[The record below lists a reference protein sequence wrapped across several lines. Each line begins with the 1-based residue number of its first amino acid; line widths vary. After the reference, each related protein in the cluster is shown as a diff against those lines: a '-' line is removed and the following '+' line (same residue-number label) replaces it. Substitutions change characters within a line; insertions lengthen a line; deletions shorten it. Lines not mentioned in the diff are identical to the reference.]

1 MLHTC
6 NMKLL
11 RRVGLSLSVLLIPA
25 LVLNPAPAH
34 AIVYPAGSVDTAW
47 ANGGYSN
54 FGTQFWPADNGVMV
68 DTEGGLLFPVS
79 VDEGVESSVGI
90 QMMSP
95 NGQDDGLF
103 AQVFEGNGYTY
114 RKALDLHY
122 DYSSSSWLLFSDTS
136 KGLSISKFTNNGTL
150 VNSFGTAG
158 TIFANDLIKAEIA
171 KTNIT
176 IPASIRIS
184 FLDMGVSA
192 NGAIFLLGQVAVRD
206 SQFNLIPNHALNKHL
221 SLWRFNPNGTID
233 TSIASTID
241 EGIGFS
247 TTEGLVP
254 GYEDSQAISSTGKLV
269 FNDLGNKLTVIAP
282 AMRLTGST
290 NIEFFVKR
298 FDISSSLSNL
308 KLNGTAGNE
317 YFLSQLNWSGSEFWL
332 HDGAESDDSKLLLVG
347 EESLGTWPDSETYG
361 IIFRLNYNSGAFA
374 NVANPDGQYFQRVVI
389 DDLGRAVVSGFSSGF
404 NQNYDVPTLD
414 RYNLNG
420 SLDSTFQFS
429 QSRFA
434 GAPGDLTSVTGLTI
448 SGDKL
453 LVSGQLGGGW
463 FCGADATISGCS
475 ISQSNSLSSQ
485 AQSQVNPNS
494 TSGNFFTTAYRTSSL
509 TVPDPPPPPAPAA
522 PAPAV
527 APAPAPIV
535 APALPTQSAPVAV
548 AAVVKAKKKISFPLK
563 SSAGNTLIVGVSGSC
578 SLSPVFKTV
587 KVKVGKKTKKVKQ
600 QTGWTVQMKKK
611 KQTCT
616 ITQTDAGGNGYAAL
630 SSTSTVTV
638 K

>member
-6 NMKLL
+6 NMNLL

-54 FGTQFWPADNGVMV
+54 FGTEFWPANNGVMV
-68 DTEGGLLFPVS
+68 DTEGGLLFPVT
-79 VDEGVESSVGI
+79 VDDGGVETSVGI

-95 NGQDDGLF
+95 TGQDDGLF

-122 DYSSSSWLLFSDTS
+122 DFSSSSWLLFSETS
-136 KGLSISKFTNNGTL
+136 KGLSISRFTNNGTL
-150 VNSFGTAG
+150 VNSFGSAG

-171 KTNIT
+171 KTNNT
-176 IPASIRIS
+176 TPADIEIS

-192 NGAIFLLGQVAVRD
+192 GGAIFLLGQVAVRD
-206 SQFNLIPNHALNKHL
+206 DEFDLIPNHPLNKHL
-221 SLWRFNPNGTID
+221 SLWRFNQNGTID
-233 TSIASTID
+233 TSIASTTD

-254 GYEDSQAISSTGKLV
+254 GYAGSVEPQTAKLV
-269 FNDLGNKLTVIAP
+269 FDDYGNKLTIVSP
-282 AMRLTGST
+282 AKRLTGST
-290 NIEFFVKR
+290 NVEFFVKR
-298 FDISSSLSNL
+298 FDVSSSLSNL

-332 HDGAESDDSKLLLVG
+332 YDGAESDDSKLILVG
-347 EESLGTWPDSETYG
+347 EENYTYENTSETYG
-361 IIFRLNYNSGAFA
+361 NIFRLNYSSGAFST
-374 NVANPDGQYFQRVVI
+374 VANPDGQYFERVVI
-389 DDLGRAVVSGFSSGF
+389 DDLGRAVVSGFTSGI

-434 GAPGDLTSVTGLTI
+434 GAPGDLTRVTGLTI

-475 ISQSNSLSSQ
+475 MSQSNTLSSQ

-630 SSTSTVTV
+630 SSTSTVTI

>member
-1 MLHTC
+1 
-6 NMKLL
+6 
-11 RRVGLSLSVLLIPA
+11 
-25 LVLNPAPAH
+25 
-34 AIVYPAGSVDTAW
+34 
-47 ANGGYSN
+47 
-54 FGTQFWPADNGVMV
+54 
-68 DTEGGLLFPVS
+68 
-79 VDEGVESSVGI
+79 VETSVGI

-95 NGQDDGLF
+95 TGQDDGLF

-122 DYSSSSWLLFSDTS
+122 DFSSSSWLLFSETS
-136 KGLSISKFTNNGTL
+136 KGLSISRFTNNGTL
-150 VNSFGTAG
+150 VNSFGSAG

-171 KTNIT
+171 KTNNT
-176 IPASIRIS
+176 TPADIEIS

-192 NGAIFLLGQVAVRD
+192 GGAIFLLGQVAVRD
-206 SQFNLIPNHALNKHL
+206 DEFDLIPNHPLNKHL
-221 SLWRFNPNGTID
+221 SLWRFNQNGTID
-233 TSIASTID
+233 TSIASTTD

-254 GYEDSQAISSTGKLV
+254 GYAGSVEPQTAKLV
-269 FNDLGNKLTVIAP
+269 FDDYGNKLTIVSP
-282 AMRLTGST
+282 AKRLTGST
-290 NIEFFVKR
+290 NVEFFVKR
-298 FDISSSLSNL
+298 FDVSSSLSNL

-332 HDGAESDDSKLLLVG
+332 YDGAESDDSKLILVG
-347 EESLGTWPDSETYG
+347 EENYTYENTSETYG
-361 IIFRLNYNSGAFA
+361 NIFRLNYSSGAFST
-374 NVANPDGQYFQRVVI
+374 VANPDGQYFERVVI
-389 DDLGRAVVSGFSSGF
+389 DDLGRAVVSGFTSGI

-434 GAPGDLTSVTGLTI
+434 GAPGDLTRVTGLTI

-475 ISQSNSLSSQ
+475 MSQSNTLSSQ

-630 SSTSTVTV
+630 SSTSTVTI